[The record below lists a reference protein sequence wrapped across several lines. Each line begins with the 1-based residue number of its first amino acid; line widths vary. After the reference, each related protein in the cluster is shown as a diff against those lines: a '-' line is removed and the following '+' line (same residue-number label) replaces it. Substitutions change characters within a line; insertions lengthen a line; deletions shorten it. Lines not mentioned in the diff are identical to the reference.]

1 MVAAAHS
8 LDGHDG
14 EGGCQRA
21 KDDGQEQLDGYRHL
35 AELGDAPDGGDC
47 TGDGVGHDGRADDNH
62 RAQQHS
68 ADAHS
73 DSSCFVSIR

>member
-8 LDGHDG
+8 LYGHDG
-14 EGGCQRA
+14 ERGGQGA
-21 KDDGQEQLDGYRHL
+21 KDDGQEELDGYRHL
-35 AELGDAPDGGDC
+35 AELGDTPDGGDG
-47 TGDGVGHDGRADDNH
+47 TGDGLGHDGGGEDDYP
-62 RAQQHS
+62 AQQHS